1 MYQAIIFDLDGLLID
16 SEIISYQLYQD
27 LLCKYNQSFTVEKYS
42 QNYSGKS
49 AVTNMENLIKNY
61 QLPITVQEGLDFM
74 ARHKQEYFNQGVKL
88 KDGALELL
96 QYLKN
101 NHYQIVLAT
110 SSIPKRALG
119 VLKQNQIDTYFD
131 QMVFGTEIK
140 QGKPYPDIFLKACK
154 KVAVKPEDALV
165 LEDSEAGIEAASRAN
180 IPVICIP
187 DMKMPESR
195 FQAMTTKILDSLTQ
209 VIDYLE
215 AIE

>member
-1 MYQAIIFDLDGLLID
+1 
-16 SEIISYQLYQD
+16 
-27 LLCKYNQSFTVEKYS
+27 
-42 QNYSGKS
+42 
-49 AVTNMENLIKNY
+49 
-61 QLPITVQEGLDFM
+61 
-74 ARHKQEYFNQGVKL
+74 
-88 KDGALELL
+88 
-96 QYLKN
+96 
-101 NHYQIVLAT
+101 
-110 SSIPKRALG
+110 
-119 VLKQNQIDTYFD
+119 
-131 QMVFGTEIK
+131 MVFGTEIE
-140 QGKPYPDIFLKACK
+140 QGKPCK